1 MKVKIKKGDI
11 YECIENYYMY
21 DGSLAYKKGKKY
33 ISDYDGNLPDEIDYI
48 SHSMD
53 GIENFWDYFIKNG
66 RIEVGSILKCVKT
79 IFIPGGIKSMFEK
92 GTEYIVKNS
101 AVNKMMIYSICGK
114 HALSEKHILKDYK
127 DHFVLVKEDIGK
139 KDNINPDHYKQ
150 GKVECIDALE
160 AATVNKTGLEAV
172 CTANII
178 KYIWRY
184 ESKNGVEDCEKAKW
198 YLNKLINHLNT
209 K

>member
-1 MKVKIKKGDI
+1 MSIEIKKGDKFK
-11 YECIENYYMY
+11 CIAN
-21 DGSLAYKKGKKY
+21 Y
-33 ISDYDGNLPDEIDYI
+33 ISDDDTLLYEEGTTYI
-48 SHSMD
+48 SYKDM
-53 GIENFWDYFIKNG
+53 
-66 RIEVGSILKCVKT
+66 SILDET
-79 IFIPGGIKSMFEK
+79 GIHRVMENEPYFFEYF
-92 GTEYIVKNS
+92 EEVVS
-101 AVNKMMIYSICGK
+101 DV
-114 HALSEKHILKDYK
+114 
-127 DHFVLVKEDIGK
+127 